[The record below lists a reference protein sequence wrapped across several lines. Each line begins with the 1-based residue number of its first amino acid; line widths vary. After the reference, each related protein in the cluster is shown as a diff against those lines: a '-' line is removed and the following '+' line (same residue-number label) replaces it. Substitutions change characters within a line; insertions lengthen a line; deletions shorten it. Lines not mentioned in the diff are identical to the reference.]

1 MLRFAVL
8 PLIFRLFFR
17 ISAPAKQSN
26 IVSVIIGIFVFAVVL
41 VTGGATRAQSIFVDE
56 EGRSSKQVLSL
67 PYGFYNETFGFAGA
81 YVYGVSGYPQPQ
93 SSMIAT
99 AMLGTKGTGM
109 LALIGQDIQIPSAE
123 RLFVDPIAS
132 IGFFG
137 DTDAYIDG
145 DPNFPN
151 ERAGSNS
158 SDKDNFVT
166 GDGWD
171 NFFRFRFKYILPI
184 GDGAEEIISRIELD
198 RGIPRNPRSIT
209 SLWNPFESGKTYL
222 ELRPFYRSQ
231 QIDGDFAD
239 VDIKTNGSDFSLYWD
254 NRDFAANPSKG
265 HSLLLEA
272 SRDFGQFDSDNS
284 WTVLQSELD
293 TYIPLGETET
303 FRQRTLAF
311 NFWTAYSP
319 SWEVTDTGQIDN
331 RAPAYTGATLGGLW
345 KMRGYPAQR
354 FSDKAAI
361 YYAAELRLIPHWN
374 PFQNWPAIQERVG
387 IQWLQFVPFVEI
399 GRVAPDYDLAN
410 LHSSMK
416 WDVGVGLRAW
426 AKGLVV
432 RVDAAWSEEG
442 GGIQMM
448 VGQPFQF

>member
-1 MLRFAVL
+1 MRIPCAALIILAVL
-8 PLIFRLFFR
+8 ASGR
-17 ISAPAKQSN
+17 AACAQ
-26 IVSVIIGIFVFAVVL
+26 AV
-41 VTGGATRAQSIFVDE
+41 FVDE
-56 EGRSSKQVLSL
+56 EGRSGKQVLSL
-67 PYGFYNETFGFAGA
+67 PYAFYNETFGFAGA
-81 YVYGVSGYPQPQ
+81 YLYGATGYPQPQ
-93 SSMIAT
+93 SSLMAT
-99 AMLGTKGTGM
+99 AMVGTKGTGM
-109 LALIGQDIQIPSAE
+109 LALIGQDIQIPGTE
-123 RLFVDPIAS
+123 RLFLDPIVS
-132 IGFFG
+132 VGFFG

-145 DPNFPN
+145 KPGFPG

-158 SDKDNFVT
+158 SDEDNFIS

-171 NFFRFRFKYILPI
+171 NFLRFRFKYLLPI
-184 GDGAEEIISRIELD
+184 GDGGDEIINKIQLD
-198 RGIPRNPRSIT
+198 RGIPRDPRSIT
-209 SLWNPFESGKTYL
+209 SWWNPFDSGKTYL
-222 ELRPFYRSQ
+222 ELTPFYRWQ
-231 QIDGDFAD
+231 QVEGDFVD
-239 VDIKTNGSDFSLYWD
+239 GDIKTNGADLSLYWD
-254 NRDFAANPSKG
+254 NRDFFANPSAG
-265 HSLLLEA
+265 HSLLLQA

-293 TYIPLGETET
+293 IYIPLGETEA

-319 SWEVTDTGQIDN
+319 TWEVSPTGDIEN

-361 YYAAELRLIPHWN
+361 YYAAELRLTPEWN
-374 PFQNWPAIQERVG
+374 PFEDWPAIQKHLG
-387 IQWLQFVPFVEI
+387 IEWLQFVPFIEI
-399 GRVAPDYDLAN
+399 GRVAPDYDLGN

-416 WDVGVGLRAW
+416 WDAGVSLRAW

-442 GGIQMM
+442 GGLQMM